1 MDTLDRYITFF
12 SKNSKHYCNCYR
24 YPNDKIEVKCYD
36 TMLEAIN
43 TYEKSVNMPEPRMVV
58 INKFIPNFMINNIIN
73 KQFNLKIQFEDK
85 KL

>member
-12 SKNSKHYCNCYR
+12 SKISKQYCNCYR
-24 YPNDKIEVKCYD
+24 YSNEKIEVKCYD

-43 TYEKSVNMPEPRMVV
+43 KDEKSVNMPESRMIV
-58 INKFIPNFMINNIIN
+58 INKFFPNFIINNIIN
-73 KQFNLKIQFEDK
+73 KQFNLKIQFENK